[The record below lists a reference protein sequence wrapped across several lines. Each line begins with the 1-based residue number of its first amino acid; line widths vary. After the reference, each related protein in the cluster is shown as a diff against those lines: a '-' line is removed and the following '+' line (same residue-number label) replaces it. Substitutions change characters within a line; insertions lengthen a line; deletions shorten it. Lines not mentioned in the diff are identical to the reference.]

1 MIFLDT
7 NVVSETIRLK
17 PDPVVMAWL
26 ENNRENTNISTIVL
40 AEISA
45 GVERIKPELRAQRL
59 DGFLTKTQSQYS
71 GRIHAFD
78 EQSALIYGEIIGQ
91 AHFSG
96 RTIKTA
102 DAMIAAI
109 TLRHKAT
116 LATRNV
122 MDFDFLKMKVVNPW
136 G

>member
-1 MIFLDT
+1 MNAPF
-7 NVVSETIRLK
+7 S
-17 PDPVVMAWL
+17 PA
-26 ENNRENTNISTIVL
+26 
-40 AEISA
+40 SA
-45 GVERIKPELRAQRL
+45 GIERIKPEVRAKHL
-59 DGFLTKTQSQYS
+59 DGFLAKTQSQYV
-71 GRIHAFD
+71 GRIYAFD

-91 AHFSG
+91 AHFMG

-102 DAMIAAI
+102 DAMIAAK

-122 MDFDFLKMKVVNPW
+122 GDFDFLKMKAVNPW

>member
-1 MIFLDT
+1 
-7 NVVSETIRLK
+7 
-17 PDPVVMAWL
+17 MAWL
-26 ENNRENTNISTIVL
+26 ENNRDNTNISTIVL

-45 GVERIKPELRAQRL
+45 GIERIKPELRVKRL
-59 DGFLTKTQSQYS
+59 DGFLPKTLSQYS
-71 GRIHAFD
+71 GRIYAFD

-91 AHFSG
+91 AHFAV

-122 MDFDFLKMKVVNPW
+122 GDFEFLKMRVVNPW